1 MAWPFSWAT
10 QTITRIRP
18 GTKTVRGSE
27 IRDWDSTNVSEKDIT
42 GCSMQ
47 PAGNTLS
54 QDGRV
59 LGVFDGYTCYAP
71 IDADIQAGDRIKFN
85 GQVYEI
91 NGEPN
96 LWTSA
101 TGNLN
106 NMLLNLVRWSG

>member
-1 MAWPFSWAT
+1 MAWPFSNIAK
-10 QTITRIRP
+10 QTIKRIRP
-18 GTKTVRGSE
+18 GLKVERGSE
-27 IRDWDSTNVSEKDIT
+27 IRDWDTAEEVEIV

-71 IDADIQAGDRIKFN
+71 YNADIQAGDRIEFD
-85 GQVYEI
+85 GQIYEI

-96 LWTSA
+96 RWRSA
-101 TGNLN
+101 TGSLD

>member
-1 MAWPFSWAT
+1 MAWPFTWAQ

-18 GTKTVRGSE
+18 GTRTVRGSE
-27 IRDWDSTNVSEKDIT
+27 IRDWDDPDELEIS

-47 PAGNTLS
+47 PAGNSLS

-71 IDADIQAGDRIKFN
+71 VNADIQAGDRIRFN
-85 GQVYEI
+85 GQVFEI

-101 TGNLN
+101 TGNLD

>member
-10 QTITRIRP
+10 QTIKRIRP
-18 GTKTVRGSE
+18 GVKTVRGSD
-27 IRDWDSTNVSEKDIT
+27 IRDWDNADELLI
-42 GCSMQ
+42 GNCSMQ

-71 IDADIQAGDRIKFN
+71 INADIRAGDRIEFG
-85 GQVYEI
+85 GQLYEI

-96 LWTSA
+96 LWQSA

>member
-1 MAWPFSWAT
+1 MWPYSWAK

-18 GTKTVRGSE
+18 GIKESRGSA
-27 IRDWDSTNVSEKDIT
+27 IRDWDNADELEIP

-59 LGVFDGYTCYAP
+59 LGVFDGYSCYAP
-71 IDADIQAGDRIKFN
+71 ANADIKAGDRIAFE
-85 GQVYEI
+85 GQTYEI

-96 LWTSA
+96 RWTSA
-101 TGNLN
+101 TGNLD
-106 NMLLNLVRWSG
+106 NMLLNLVRWNG

>member
-1 MAWPFSWAT
+1 MAWPYSWAT

-18 GTKTVRGSE
+18 GVREVRGSE
-27 IRDWDSTNVSEKDIT
+27 IRDWNNVDELVISN
-42 GCSMQ
+42 CSMQ

-59 LGVFDGYTCYAP
+59 LGVYDGYTCYAP
-71 IDADIQAGDRIKFN
+71 ANADIQPGDRIEFN
-85 GQVYEI
+85 GQVFEI

-96 LWTSA
+96 HWQSA

>member
-1 MAWPFSWAT
+1 MAWPFSWANE
-10 QTITRIRP
+10 TITRIRP
-18 GTKTVRGSE
+18 GTKTVRGSD
-27 IRDWDSTNVSEKDIT
+27 IRDWNDASELNIT

-54 QDGRV
+54 QNNHE
-59 LGVFDGYTCYAP
+59 LGIFDGYTCYCP
-71 IDADIQAGDRIKFN
+71 IDADIQAGDRIRFN
-85 GQVYEI
+85 DQIYEI

-96 LWTSA
+96 RWTSA

>member
-1 MAWPFSWAT
+1 MAWPYSWAN

-18 GTKTVRGSE
+18 GVKTVRGSD
-27 IRDWDSTNVSEKDIT
+27 IRDWENAEEKDIT

-54 QDGRV
+54 QNNHEVGI
-59 LGVFDGYTCYAP
+59 FDGYTCYCPA
-71 IDADIQAGDRIKFN
+71 DADIQAGDRIRFD
-85 GQVYEI
+85 GQIFEI

-96 LWTSA
+96 RWTSA
-101 TGNLN
+101 TGNLD

>member
-1 MAWPFSWAT
+1 MAWPYSWAN

-18 GTKTVRGSE
+18 GVKTVRGSD
-27 IRDWDSTNVSEKDIT
+27 IRDWENAEEKDIT

-54 QDGRV
+54 QNNHEVGI
-59 LGVFDGYTCYAP
+59 FDGYTCYAP
-71 IDADIQAGDRIKFN
+71 ANADIQVGDRIRFD
-85 GQVYEI
+85 GQIFEI

-96 LWTSA
+96 RWTSA
-101 TGNLN
+101 TGNLD

>member
-1 MAWPFSWAT
+1 MAWPYSWAT
-10 QTITRIRP
+10 QKIKRIRP
-18 GTKTVRGSE
+18 GVKTVRGSE
-27 IRDWDSTNVSEKDIT
+27 IFDWNNTDELEIG

-71 IDADIQAGDRIKFN
+71 ANADIQAGDRIEFE
-85 GQVYEI
+85 GQTFEI

-96 LWTSA
+96 RWTSA

>member
-1 MAWPFSWAT
+1 MAWPYSWAKD
-10 QTITRIRP
+10 TITRIRP
-18 GTKTVRGSE
+18 GVKTVRGSD
-27 IRDWDSTNVSEKDIT
+27 IRDWEDADELEIG

-54 QDGRV
+54 QNGRV

-71 IDADIQAGDRIKFN
+71 ITADIQSGDRIKFN
-85 GQVYEI
+85 DQIYEI

-96 LWTSA
+96 KWTGA
-101 TGNLN
+101 TGNLA

>member
-1 MAWPFSWAT
+1 MAWPFSWAK

-18 GTKTVRGSE
+18 GTKSVRGSD
-27 IRDWDSTNVSEKDIT
+27 IRDWDNASELEIS

-47 PAGNTLS
+47 PAGNALS

-59 LGVFDGYTCYAP
+59 LGVFDGYTCYCP
-71 IDADIQAGDRIKFN
+71 VNADIQAGDRIRFE
-85 GQVYEI
+85 GQTFEI

-96 LWTSA
+96 KWTSA

>member
-18 GTKTVRGSE
+18 GTKMVRGSG
-27 IRDWDSTNVSEKDIT
+27 IRDWDNADELDIS

-47 PAGNTLS
+47 PAGNSLS

-59 LGVFDGYTCYAP
+59 LGVFDGYTCYCP
-71 IDADIQAGDRIKFN
+71 INADIQAGDRIRFN
-85 GQVYEI
+85 NQVFEI

>member
-1 MAWPFSWAT
+1 MAWPFSGAT
-10 QTITRIRP
+10 QTIKRIRP
-18 GTKTVRGSE
+18 NTRTIRGSD
-27 IRDWDSTNVSEKDIT
+27 IRDWEDPDELEIS

-54 QDGRV
+54 QNNHE
-59 LGVFDGYTCYAP
+59 LGIFDGYTCYAP
-71 IDADIQAGDRIKFN
+71 IDADIQAGDRIEFE
-85 GQVYEI
+85 GQIFEI

-96 LWTSA
+96 KWTSA